1 MKYTVKYTSQFK
13 RALKQAQ
20 KRGKDIE
27 KLFSVIELLANDKVL
42 PEVYREHTLS
52 DNYAGCHECH
62 IENDWLLVYEF
73 FDDVMVLS
81 LTALGTHSDFFV
93 NIANYK

>member
-13 RALKQAQ
+13 RGLKQAQ

-52 DNYAGCHECH
+52 GNYAGCHECH
-62 IENDWLLVYEF
+62 IENDWLLVYEI

-81 LTALGTHSDFFV
+81 LTALGTHSDLF
-93 NIANYK
+93 